1 MNNLTVL
8 DFGDKGIR
16 FERRGDR
23 VWVSLTDMAKASG
36 KLVADW
42 NRLGGAIE
50 YLTRLESVMGIPI
63 TDSNQG
69 GIPEKQGTW
78 AIEQVAIKFAMWCN
92 VDFEIWVTEQ
102 IKTLMTEGKVSIV
115 QNPIVETEQP
125 KIGSSVKATVEV
137 LSDLRGAFSTVN
149 PSLIDGYI
157 LNRIQARHPE
167 LKPEIDAGH
176 ALLAATNP
184 IPELLL
190 NPTDIG
196 NRVGLGVR
204 KVNKLLVDHG
214 YQVKNVNKSSKTQP
228 DYLPAEKGKPF
239 SNFTL
244 ATGKAT
250 DTYVDDS
257 SYQHLKWKESIVE
270 VVKSL
275 M

>member
-1 MNNLTVL
+1 MADAGHLVFLHQLAGYKISSTV
-8 DFGDKGIR
+8 I
-16 FERRGDR
+16 ER
-23 VWVSLTDMAKASG
+23 
-36 KLVADW
+36 
-42 NRLGGAIE
+42 E
-50 YLTRLESVMGIPI
+50 
-63 TDSNQG
+63 
-69 GIPEKQGTW
+69 
-78 AIEQVAIKFAMWCN
+78 IK
-92 VDFEIWVTEQ
+92 
-102 IKTLMTEGKVSIV
+102 
-115 QNPIVETEQP
+115 PEQP

-176 ALLAATNP
+176 ALLAATSP

-228 DYLPAEKGKPF
+228 DYLPTEKGKPF